1 MLYMKSLDYNKF
13 EGLKVEINER
23 TSEEITKI
31 KNDIN
36 NIIEKSVGFSNNTII
51 FRLYNYI
58 KNDFIKCNG
67 EDIPFEYDYIL
78 INPMIF
84 ESINEIT
91 KDNDEMWEQLKD
103 VIFHFNLKLEEQKLV
118 FAYYLFNQGMTKF
131 DKIVERF
138 NILRTQTCFATN
150 VVALTNVYKEI
161 LKAEDFEKVQN
172 STLGLH

>member
-23 TSEEITKI
+23 TSEEKINI
-31 KNDIN
+31 KNEIHS
-36 NIIEKSVGFSNNTII
+36 IIEGSVGLSVNTII

-78 INPMIF
+78 INPMIW

-91 KDNDEMWEQLKD
+91 KDNDTLWNELKD
-103 VIFHFNLKLEEQKLV
+103 VLFYFNLKLEEQKLV
-118 FAYYLFNQGMTKF
+118 FAYYLFNQGLTKF
-131 DKIVERF
+131 DKIAERF
-138 NILRTQTCFATN
+138 NILKTQTCFATN
-150 VVALTNVYKEI
+150 VEALTGVYKKI
-161 LKAEDFEKVQN
+161 LKPEDFKIVEE
-172 STLGLH
+172 SFIGLH